1 MGCNFDYH
9 IFYHLQLKN
18 NVVFFSSLNT
28 HFWGSPRFHA
38 LAESRRALQTEW
50 GRWPSPVCGC
60 CLGNVQGTA
69 HGVWQPAP
77 VRNNIKHANH
87 CVCGKTPILYHRE
100 TVSDLTLLGCA
111 WMDRAV
117 LTDSTLKRNGSCP
130 WNVSLTFDPR
140 HPGKSAIH
148 CPSVL
153 WDILLSLMRASPLG
167 WAPIQSWK
175 DRKQRCND
183 QGFVL
188 FLIMNCS

>member
-1 MGCNFDYH
+1 MRKTYCVNGMH
-9 IFYHLQLKN
+9 IFDHLQLKN

-77 VRNNIKHANH
+77 VRNNIKHDHHSVWWNTVTA
-87 CVCGKTPILYHRE
+87 PQE

-167 WAPIQSWK
+167 WAPIQSWR
-175 DRKQRCND
+175 DNRKHRW
-183 QGFVL
+183 FVV
-188 FLIMNCS
+188 FLIMNSF